1 MQTFFFFLSFG
12 SAGGISHAP
21 QQLRQPDVFADRRAR
36 SYLLTEIE
44 GSTQLSV
51 SARKVT
57 IGTIMLEGEFEIL
70 NFTAPPTTPPL
81 SPKGTFWSGNR
92 FISCASSHHFGYSPT
107 TFFFFCL
114 IQNTYL
120 YTSGLL
126 SSIMPKS
133 LRIKAQGQVEI
144 VDGPMPTPGEN
155 QVLVS
160 PPSPSPA
167 DMPLSIR
174 NAESDIANTTGE
186 KFRHSTGQFPVI
198 PAQYKTNPANHTT

>member
-107 TFFFFCL
+107 TFFFLPYPEYLSLHFRITL
-114 IQNTYL
+114 LNHAKVSQNQSPGPGRDCRRPDAHSWGE
-120 YTSGLL
+120 SG
-126 SSIMPKS
+126 PRK
-133 LRIKAQGQVEI
+133 
-144 VDGPMPTPGEN
+144 
-155 QVLVS
+155 
-160 PPSPSPA
+160 PPL
-167 DMPLSIR
+167 PLPR
-174 NAESDIANTTGE
+174 
-186 KFRHSTGQFPVI
+186 RHAAFD
-198 PAQYKTNPANHTT
+198 